1 MKRRAL
7 GLLNAMT
14 EQRHGAL
21 ADQLVEVMRE
31 MILDGIF
38 EPGERLPGSRV
49 LARDARVSRST
60 VLAAVEALTS
70 EGLLES
76 RSRSGTYVAWRGKKA
91 AGHDQPRRSV
101 PDDGELAP
109 FAACTPAID
118 LFPLHVW
125 RRLQSRR
132 WWSMPRSAL
141 SEYQRAGAPEL
152 REAIATN
159 LRISRGIKCDAD
171 QVFVTTGAEMAILL
185 AATAA
190 GTEGALAWTEDPIY
204 SRSYTALRAA
214 GVTPIPTPLDGS
226 GISIRIGKKV
236 APDARL
242 ALVMPSSQYPSTV
255 TMTAERK
262 HELLDWAIAH
272 DSLIIED
279 DYDCEYLPGDAPRPI
294 AALSRGREHVI
305 YVNTFGRTL
314 FPSLRLGYLVAPP
327 KLVNGLHE
335 ARRLIGGDTTTP
347 NQLVLCDFLTGG
359 HFARHMRQSR
369 EAFALRRQTLM
380 EELEKSVVAPLNFT
394 NPAPTSHFCLNLPP
408 DVDDAALAQ
417 RAADIGIHVKP
428 LSRFVVGQ
436 DKSRGLILG
445 FGPHPPQAI
454 VAAVARFAPLLND
467 VLARAP
473 KPKVA

>member
-1 MKRRAL
+1 MTRRAL

-38 EPGERLPGSRV
+38 EPGERLPGSRM

-60 VLAAVEALTS
+60 VLAAIEALTS

-76 RSRSGTYVAWRGKKA
+76 RSRSGTYVAWQGKRN
-91 AGHDQPRRSV
+91 AGHAGPRARA
-101 PDDGELAP
+101 PHDGELVP
-109 FAACTPAID
+109 FASCTPAID
-118 LFPLHVW
+118 LFPLNVW

-141 SEYQRAGAPEL
+141 HEYQRAGVAEL

-171 QVFVTTGAEMAILL
+171 EVFVTTGAEMAILL

-190 GTEGALAWTEDPIY
+190 RAEGALAWTEDPIF
-204 SRSYTALRAA
+204 SRPCAALRAA
-214 GVTPIPTPLDGS
+214 GVTPIPVPLDDS
-226 GISIRIGKKV
+226 GISVRAGQQI

-242 ALVMPSSQYPSTV
+242 ALVMPSSQFPSTV

-262 HELLDWAIAH
+262 HELLDWTIAH

-279 DYDCEYLPGDAPRPI
+279 DYDSEYLPGDAPRPI
-294 AALSRGREHVI
+294 AALARGREHVI

-327 KLVNGLHE
+327 KLVDGLHE
-335 ARRLIGGDTTTP
+335 ARKMVGGDTTTP

-359 HFARHMRQSR
+359 HFARHMRLCR
-369 EAFALRRQTLM
+369 EAFALRRKTLI
-380 EELEKSVVAPLNFT
+380 EELTRTAAAPLNLT
-394 NPAPTSHFCLNLPP
+394 NPAPTSHLCLNLPHE
-408 DVDDAALAQ
+408 VDDAALAQ

-436 DKSRGLILG
+436 NKSRGLILG
-445 FGPHPPQAI
+445 FGPHPPEAL
-454 VAAVARFAPLLND
+454 VAAVARFAPLLNEALD
-467 VLARAP
+467 RAP

>member
-1 MKRRAL
+1 MTRRAL

-31 MILDGIF
+31 MILDGVF
-38 EPGERLPGSRV
+38 APGERLPGSRV

-76 RSRSGTYVAWRGKKA
+76 RSRSGTYVAWQGKKTTSSVE
-91 AGHDQPRRSV
+91 PRSNIR
-101 PDDGELAP
+101 DDGELVP
-109 FAACTPAID
+109 FASCAAPID

-132 WWSMPRSAL
+132 WWSMPRAAL
-141 SEYQRAGAPEL
+141 HETHRAGTREL

-159 LRISRGIKCDAD
+159 LRIGRGIKCDAD
-171 QVFVTTGAEMAILL
+171 EVFVTTGAEMAILL

-190 GTEGALAWTEDPIY
+190 DAEGALAWAEDPIF
-204 SRSYTALRAA
+204 SRPCAALRAA
-214 GVTPIPTPLDGS
+214 GVTPIPIPLDAS
-226 GISIRIGKKV
+226 GISIRIGKQI

-272 DSLIIED
+272 NGLIIED

-327 KLVNGLHE
+327 KLVDGLHE
-335 ARRLIGGDTTTP
+335 ARRVIGGDTTTP
-347 NQLVLCDFLTGG
+347 NQLVLSDFITGG
-359 HFARHMRQSR
+359 HFARHIRKAR
-369 EAFALRRQTLM
+369 EAFALRRKTLM
-380 EELEKSVVAPLNFT
+380 EELTNNVAPPLTFT
-394 NPAPTSHFCLNLPP
+394 NPTPTSHFCLNLPP
-408 DVDDAALAQ
+408 EVDDEALVK
-417 RAADIGIHVKP
+417 RAADIGVHVKP
-428 LSRFVVGQ
+428 LSRFVAGQ
-436 DKSRGLILG
+436 NKSRGLILG
-445 FGPHPPQAI
+445 FGAHPPQAI

>member
-1 MKRRAL
+1 MARRQV
-7 GLLNAMT
+7 GLLNPIADHK
-14 EQRHGAL
+14 HGGL
-21 ADQLVEVMRE
+21 TDQLVETLRE
-31 MILDGIF
+31 MILDGVF
-38 EPGERLPGSRV
+38 EPGQKLPGSRIM
-49 LARDARVSRST
+49 ARDAGVSRAT

-76 RSRSGTYVAWRGKKA
+76 RDRSGTYVAWREGKA
-91 AGHDQPRRSV
+91 ADRAEPRPSV
-101 PDDGELAP
+101 ADDGELVP
-109 FAACTPAID
+109 FAACTAPID
-118 LFPLHVW
+118 LFPLNIW
-125 RRLQSRR
+125 RRLQTRR

-141 SEYQRAGAPEL
+141 SEYQRAGVPEL

-159 LRISRGIKCDAD
+159 LRISRGVKCDAD

-190 GTEGALAWTEDPIY
+190 GAEGALAWAEDPIF
-204 SRSYTALRAA
+204 SRPCAALRAG
-214 GVTPIPTPLDGS
+214 GVTPIPIPLDAS
-226 GISIRIGKKV
+226 GISVHIGKQI

-242 ALVMPSSQYPSTV
+242 AVVMPSSQYPSTV

-262 HELLDWAIAH
+262 QELLDWAIAH